1 MQLAPLQKLS
11 MSVGAALVVLGLFAA
26 TAFYYSSRLVAADH
40 AVERANATIASAFRV
55 VMGRQAGENA
65 AKAYVVRGDTAARG
79 SLQDAQESVEEALD
93 AMARSSEDNPQQHTD
108 VLELGKRVAANF
120 DGFRATLLI
129 RDHAGADSARRYLN
143 GDLSAVASDSVVKL
157 AGKIRD
163 ESLRVLAEQT
173 RLQSAHGA
181 SAQRVILVGM
191 VLTFLL
197 AGIALQPMRSEVAAR
212 ITSQLVREHHEA
224 IPELAHDAADAA
236 SAAHARLQAMH
247 RLVASLATVRDA
259 AAGARTIVT
268 SARDMLGVTLAAV
281 IVPNGAGGF
290 SVLAASHEGFDSV
303 SPELASAVAATLRTG
318 EPAMAESRAERTRQW
333 GTLAALDTAG
343 ARGSVLFAPLT
354 REAVANGVLIAALDD
369 DRVFDDDVL
378 SCAATLG
385 RLGGPAVAARPLT
398 S

>member
-1 MQLAPLQKLS
+1 MPIDRREALAR
-11 MSVGAALVVLGLFAA
+11 GAADVLVKPFSPREILARAKRLLARSHELREQRRRA
-26 TAFYYSSRLVAADH
+26 QQLERELHRAQDESRRAQGELRREQRLRELAYGFGRDLHRSLDPDDVAARLL
-40 AVERANATIASAFRV
+40 A
-55 VMGRQAGENA
+55 
-65 AKAYVVRGDTAARG
+65 AARRLLG
-79 SLQDAQESVEEALD
+79 CESVALY
-93 AMARSSEDNPQQHTD
+93 AAGP
-108 VLELGKRVAANF
+108 VAF
-120 DGFRATLLI
+120 DGGAYRLLA
-129 RDHAGADSARRYLN
+129 HAGADSARRYLN

-197 AGIALQPMRSEVAAR
+197 AGIALQPMRTEVAAR
-212 ITSQLVREHHEA
+212 ITSQIVREHHEA